1 MLPTPNAY
9 ESTPTSEY
17 VQTMRE
23 HLDPEDPNH
32 RLWLPGRKWM
42 AQRTLSRI
50 APALLAESEPEPKLL
65 PTPVLTDSYGSRR
78 STARTEDWISHP
90 GTSLTDAIW
99 ETQGRE
105 TDTLG
110 NLLPTPRAS
119 DGNGLE
125 PLSRELHR
133 DKLETRLRRLPTPT
147 ARLGREGGGAAQAKR
162 YTNPERSNDLDDA
175 IKWLGEQTTSTTE
188 DAALLPTPP
197 SESGSPPP
205 APEDP
210 AGTTPAAAAT
220 TSTETETGSAA
231 PAPVTLLPTP
241 TTQDA
246 HNNAGPSQL
255 ERNTEPL
262 NVVASKLL
270 PTPVANPSNPGA
282 GGELRAAIAHGPERR
297 NETGVDSFG
306 RPNLGRPAK
315 ELLPTPQAADADG
328 GRIDSQETVLSGT
341 RPSGAKASVSLR
353 EAIAYKRAE
362 RLLPTPRQAATRS
375 SRKAMVENQQW
386 SAVSLEQALEIA
398 EGILPREFE
407 SWEEVPGWMQELN
420 PSTGAST
427 EQRSESGNT
436 CSDAPPP
443 GQLTI
448 GDALSPTSSSGC
460 SASPTDGSP
469 SS

>member
-1 MLPTPNAY
+1 
-9 ESTPTSEY
+9 
-17 VQTMRE
+17 
-23 HLDPEDPNH
+23 
-32 RLWLPGRKWM
+32 M

-188 DAALLPTPP
+188 DAA
-197 SESGSPPP
+197 
-205 APEDP
+205 
-210 AGTTPAAAAT
+210 
-220 TSTETETGSAA
+220 
-231 PAPVTLLPTP
+231 LLPTP

-436 CSDAPPP
+436 CSDEQLP